1 MVGRHYDGHACCSHY
16 LRVSLEVNLL
26 GPPFGVAAV
35 AFIEILGEGEKKGI
49 GQNYRFVVA

>member
-1 MVGRHYDGHACCSHY
+1 MVGRRYDGCACCSY

-35 AFIEILGEGEKKGI
+35 AFIEILGEGERKGI
-49 GQNYRFVVA
+49 GQNYRFMMV